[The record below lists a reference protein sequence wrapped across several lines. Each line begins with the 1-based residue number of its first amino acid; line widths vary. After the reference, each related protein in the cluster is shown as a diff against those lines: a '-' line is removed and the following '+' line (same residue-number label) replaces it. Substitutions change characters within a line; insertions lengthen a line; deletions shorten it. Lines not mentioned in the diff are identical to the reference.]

1 MALRRQEIDIEH
13 FLKSDCLNPRIGRV
27 ETKGVVMDNVFFL
40 DWLRRFRENLREGD
54 MDSLTQNV
62 ELAGLE
68 VLLDSDFMALATQ
81 EDARS
86 VVVLI
91 ATLGEANSD
100 HPETYRRWLA
110 CYQYLQ
116 NQLDLNEAANRC
128 AAIGGS
134 APGYFAAL
142 LEAAKKHIKLTGVGT
157 APVHVSD
164 LQFGVE
170 FLVNTGHSAGIPT
183 ILKAWQSVDRT
194 DMPWL
199 RACRA
204 VAARSPKVHA
214 RQEAADLALTIQ
226 WLLGQA
232 PQTQAAVAQEMRV
245 QCTDL
250 ALKSRQG
257 DLACR
262 AAEEAFAHDSHVER
276 RFSLAKALVLGGHLP
291 TAISHLHELLLHTLS
306 DDFRPEATADT
317 TVASPFD
324 VLAAE
329 DTLVAVNR
337 LLRAKGLQPFLM
349 SGTLL
354 GYARHG
360 GLLPHDKDVDLGLI
374 GWEHQF
380 TVAEALLEAGFF
392 RLDLAQLSGQ
402 RCFLM
407 SAHDLRNGMA
417 VDFFFFHDKTDH
429 FLHGID
435 FDMGFTQ
442 NFRFS
447 KFDLQEVEFLDELF
461 YAPSDIDRNLS
472 ENYGDWRT
480 PVPSYV
486 VTVESP
492 ALCEKCSDV
501 QLLIANLETLK
512 IMVKNGK
519 PERLDR
525 IANAIADRDS
535 ESWREMRHIL
545 HGIQVQQSSKL
556 SLKKM
561 LLGQT

>member
-1 MALRRQEIDIEH
+1 MT
-13 FLKSDCLNPRIGRV
+13 NPFH
-27 ETKGVVMDNVFFL
+27 T
-40 DWLRRFRENLREGD
+40 DWLRRFREDLRVGD

-62 ELAGLE
+62 ELAGLD
-68 VLLDSDFMALATQ
+68 VLLDPEFLAMASQ

-91 ATLGEANSD
+91 ATLGDANSEQ
-100 HPETYRRWLA
+100 PEPYRRWLA
-110 CYQYLQ
+110 GYQYLQ
-116 NQLDLNEAANRC
+116 QQLGLDEAAMLC
-128 AAIGGS
+128 AASGS
-134 APGYFAAL
+134 SEAGYYAAVL
-142 LEAAKKHIKLTGVGT
+142 DAARNRSPLTNLGT
-157 APVHVSD
+157 APVHVTD
-164 LQFGVE
+164 LQFGLE
-170 FLVNTGHSAGIPT
+170 LLVNTGSSAAIPPL
-183 ILKAWQSVDRT
+183 LKAWQGVDHS

-204 VAARSPKVHA
+204 VAARSGKVHA
-214 RQEAADLALTIQ
+214 RNEAAELAKTIQ
-226 WLLGQA
+226 WLLTKAPSAQA
-232 PQTQAAVAQEMRV
+232 VVAQEMRV
-245 QCTDL
+245 QCAEL

-257 DLACR
+257 LLACQ
-262 AAEEAFAHDSHVER
+262 AAQDAFAHDNHVER
-276 RFSLAKALVLGGHLP
+276 RFTLAKAFVLAGDLP
-291 TAISHLHELLLHTLS
+291 KAISHLHELLMHTLS
-306 DDFRPEATADT
+306 DAFNPESPVNSETG
-317 TVASPFD
+317 SPFD

-380 TVAEALLEAGFF
+380 TVAEALLEAGHF

-402 RCFLM
+402 NRFLM
-407 SAHDLRNGMA
+407 SVNDLRNGMA
-417 VDFFFFHDKTDH
+417 VDFFLFHDKGDH

-447 KFDLQEVEFLDELF
+447 KFALHETEFLGERF
-461 YAPSDIDRNLS
+461 YVPADIDRNLS

-480 PVPSYV
+480 PASSYV

-492 ALCEKCSDV
+492 ALCDTPESRTFLV
-501 QLLIANLETLK
+501 YLEVLK
-512 IMVKNGK
+512 TITKRMKPQRMV
-519 PERLDR
+519 RILDHLD
-525 IANAIADRDS
+525 AS
-535 ESWREMRHIL
+535 HS
-545 HGIQVQQSSKL
+545 V
-556 SLKKM
+556 
-561 LLGQT
+561 LLGHDVRQKLRAWCQQHIAKPALAVEVPA

>member
-1 MALRRQEIDIEH
+1 MT
-13 FLKSDCLNPRIGRV
+13 NPFH
-27 ETKGVVMDNVFFL
+27 T
-40 DWLRRFRENLREGD
+40 DWLRRLREDLRAGD
-54 MDSLTQNV
+54 MDRLTEHV

-68 VLLDSDFMALATQ
+68 VLLDPDFLALASQ

-100 HPETYRRWLA
+100 QPKAYRRWLA
-110 CYQYLQ
+110 SYQYLQ
-116 NQLDLNEAANRC
+116 NQLSLEDAATQC
-128 AAIGGS
+128 SAAS
-134 APGYFAAL
+134 ASGADYFAAL
-142 LEAAKKHIKLTGVGT
+142 LATAKGMGPLEFAGKRKPST
-157 APVHVSD
+157 AD
-164 LQFGVE
+164 LQFGIE
-170 FLVNTGHSAGIPT
+170 LLANTGNSSAIAPL
-183 ILKAWQSVDRT
+183 LKLWQSADRS
-194 DMPWL
+194 DIPWL

-214 RQEAADLALTIQ
+214 RKEAADLAQTIQ
-226 WLLGQA
+226 GLLSRA
-232 PQTQAAVAQEMRV
+232 PVTQSAVAQEMRV
-245 QCTDL
+245 QCADL
-250 ALKSRQG
+250 ALKSRQAE
-257 DLACR
+257 LACR
-262 AAEEAFAHDSHVER
+262 AAEDAFTHDKSVER
-276 RFSLAKALVLGGHLP
+276 RFTLAKAHVLAGHLS
-291 TAISHLHELLLHTLS
+291 TAVSHMHELLLYTLS
-306 DDFRPEATADT
+306 DGFTAEAGVDAPLS
-317 TVASPFD
+317 SPFD

-380 TVAEALLEAGFF
+380 TVAEALLEAGYF
-392 RLDLAQLSGQ
+392 RLDLAQLSGHN
-402 RCFLM
+402 RFLM
-407 SAHDLRNGMA
+407 SAHDMRNGMA
-417 VDFFFFHDKTDH
+417 VDFFLFHDKGDH

-447 KFDLQEVEFLDELF
+447 KFDLQEVDFLDESF
-461 YAPSDIDRNLS
+461 YAPADIDRNLC

-492 ALCEKCSDV
+492 ALCDTPQSRT
-501 QLLIANLETLK
+501 LLVYLEILK
-512 IMVKNGK
+512 TITKRMK
-519 PERLDR
+519 PQRVVRILDHLDATHNPMLGDNVRQKLRDWCQNRL
-525 IANAIADRDS
+525 A
-535 ESWREMRHIL
+535 
-545 HGIQVQQSSKL
+545 QQATPEEAL
-556 SLKKM
+556 P
-561 LLGQT
+561 